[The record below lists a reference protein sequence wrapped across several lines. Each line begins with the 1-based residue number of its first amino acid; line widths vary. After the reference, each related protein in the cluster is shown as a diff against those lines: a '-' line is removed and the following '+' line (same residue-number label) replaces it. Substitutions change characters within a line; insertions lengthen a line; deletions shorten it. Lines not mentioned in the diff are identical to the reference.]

1 MKAFKKI
8 TALALTLAMLMTS
21 MLTTSVFAELKFNDV
36 DDSTAYSA
44 AIYNLVSEG
53 IINGYDNGDGTSSFK
68 PDATITRAE
77 FAKIV
82 VMTREG
88 ANAAF
93 NQTTTNFP
101 DMAGSEWAIPYV
113 AHATGLGI
121 INGYED
127 GTFRPEAT
135 VTYAEVVK
143 MIVCALGY
151 GPVVDTTLDPWY
163 TGYINLANQIGVTKS
178 VGSLPDNEAP
188 RGMVAQ
194 LCDNMLDTDRLVQ
207 TGTDANGKPTYS
219 TSKGDIITN
228 NDTTDS
234 EGVVT
239 AVFDNSLRGSDDAVN
254 KSQIKID
261 DTIYALS
268 DTLKNTDLN
277 QFLGRGV
284 KFTYTGS
291 SKYTVTSIKA
301 YGKYDT
307 LEITD
312 EQFDSASLTSMTYY
326 EDPDNDNKTKSV
338 NLDKDLYIVY
348 NGVGVPKASISADL
362 LQLANGTITLV
373 NNDSDSAYDIA
384 YVDSYK
390 TYFVNAPVTNN
401 GVTTIY
407 DKSNYE
413 PKIELNEDDV
423 KAYKITTAGGAK
435 TEAKLSSVVNKSVVS
450 IAQPLTQ
457 TSGTTVMISTATVT
471 GSVTSMSDDYN
482 NIVVSSKEYKVA
494 PYFRKLLAD
503 NESTYKFSVGSN
515 VKFYLDFMGRIV
527 STDVTVST
535 DPYGYLMD
543 YNAPSGIGGDYQV
556 RIMSGS
562 NGKWTTYTLADNVR
576 INGTSVKAENVGAEL
591 ESSAARINSAKS
603 GVTDEN
609 FKSKNDRAAQ
619 VVKYKVSNNKITEL
633 TTIGTGDDGGITAA
647 KFSTDGGEKTE
658 FSDCKNTLKYSRTG
672 YAFKDSNGGTQ
683 FTMNSS
689 TIVLVVPCDRS
700 LEAKYKKSTY
710 SIFSNDSSYRVEP
723 YDITTGGTVAKVVVY
738 YVSSSSESSVNNVGA
753 GTNVSAIVDY
763 KKGTEDGKEVYRVTV
778 RSFGEEQD
786 KEIITDELSQ
796 INGFNKGDLIKYT
809 LSNGAIDDIKKQFD
823 FETKTLVGATGN
835 MIKTKY
841 DGTEG
846 YYTAICG
853 TVYSIDL
860 EDGKGVIGVAP
871 AFATAGEDG
880 KYTLDSSKYESFS
893 VTDKTP
899 YYMYDT
905 SGRNPQLVEKSYGEL
920 VAALDNANPE
930 TATKVVLIM
939 INKTVKGV
947 YILE

>member
-36 DDSTAYSA
+36 DDNTAYSE

-101 DMAGSEWAIPYV
+101 DMTGSEWAIPYV

-219 TSKGDIITN
+219 TSKGDIIN
-228 NDTTDS
+228 NDDTTDS

-239 AVFDNSLRGSDDAVN
+239 AVFDNSLRGSDDSVN

-268 DTLKNTDLN
+268 DNLKNTDLN

-312 EQFDSASLTSMTYY
+312 DQFDSASLTSMTYY

-362 LQLANGTITLV
+362 LQLTNGTITLV

-423 KAYKITTAGGAK
+423 TAYRITTAGGAK

-482 NIVVSSKEYKVA
+482 NIIVSSKEYKVA

-535 DPYGYLMD
+535 DPYGYLMN
-543 YNAPSGIGGDYQV
+543 YSTPSGIDGDYQV
-556 RIMSGS
+556 KIFGATT
-562 NGKWTTYTLADNVR
+562 GKWATYTLADNVR
-576 INGTSVKAENVGAEL
+576 INGTSVKAANVGAEL
-591 ESSAARINSAKS
+591 ETSASRINAKKSAATGDFVSL
-603 GVTDEN
+603 
-609 FKSKNDRAAQ
+609 NDRAAQ

-633 TTIGTGDDGGITAA
+633 TTVGTGDEGGITAA

-658 FSDCKNTLKYSRTG
+658 FSDCKNTLKYSKTG

-689 TIVLVVPCDRS
+689 TVVLVVPCDRDKTD
-700 LEAKYKKSTY
+700 KYKKSTY

-738 YVSSSSESSVNNVGA
+738 YVSSASTTNVNNVGA
-753 GTNVSAIVDY
+753 GTNVSVIVDY
-763 KKGTEDGKEVYRVTV
+763 KRAKDNDDQQTYQVTL
-778 RSFGEEQD
+778 RSFGED
-786 KEIITDELSQ
+786 STKEVFTDGEAQLS
-796 INGFNKGDLIKYT
+796 GFNKGDLIKYT
-809 LSNGAIDDIKKQFD
+809 ATDGVIDEIKKQFD
-823 FETKTLVGATGN
+823 FETKTLVGATDN

-846 YYTAICG
+846 YYTAIYG

-871 AFATAGEDG
+871 EFATAGEAFEPAN
-880 KYTLDSSKYESFS
+880 YESFS

>member
-1 MKAFKKI
+1 MKAFKKF
-8 TALALTLAMLMTS
+8 TALALTMAMLITS
-21 MLTTSVFAELKFNDV
+21 MLTTSVFAELKFTDVND
-36 DDSTAYSA
+36 DTAFSA
-44 AIYNLVSEG
+44 AIYDLVSEG

-68 PDATITRAE
+68 PEATITRAE
-77 FAKIV
+77 FAKII
-82 VMTREG
+82 VMAKEG
-88 ANAAF
+88 ANAVF
-93 NQTTTNFP
+93 NQTTTKFP
-101 DMAGSEWAIPYV
+101 DMTGSEWAIPYV
-113 AHATGLGI
+113 AHASGAGI

-163 TGYINLANQIGVTKS
+163 TGYINVANQIGVTKGA
-178 VGSLPDNEAP
+178 GSLPDNGAQ
-188 RGMVAQ
+188 RGLVAQ
-194 LCDNMLDTDRLVQ
+194 LCDNMLGTDRLVQ
-207 TGTDANGKPTYS
+207 TGTNADGSPIYS
-219 TSKGDIITN
+219 KSKDDIITN
-228 NDTTDS
+228 NDSTDS

-239 AVFDNSLRGSDDAVN
+239 AVFDNSLRGSDDAVT

-261 DTIYALS
+261 GTVYTLADA
-268 DTLKNTDLN
+268 LKNTDMN

-291 SKYTVTSIKA
+291 SKYTLTSIKA
-301 YGKYDT
+301 YGKYET
-307 LEITD
+307 LEVTD
-312 EQFDSASLTSMTYY
+312 DQFDSASLSSLTYY
-326 EDPDNDNKTKSV
+326 EDPDNDSKTKSV

-348 NGVGVPKASISADL
+348 NGVGVPKASISDTL
-362 LQLANGTITLV
+362 LQLTNGTITLV
-373 NNDSDSAYDIA
+373 NNDNDSAYDIA

-413 PKIELNEDDV
+413 PKIELSEDDV
-423 KAYKITTAGGAK
+423 TAYKVTTAGGAK
-435 TEAKLSSVVNKSVVS
+435 SDAKLSAAVNKSVVS

-457 TSGTTVMISTATVT
+457 TSGTKVMISTATVT
-471 GSVTSMSDDYN
+471 GTVSSMSDDYKG
-482 NIVVSSKEYKVA
+482 ITVSNKEYKVS

-503 NESTYKFSVGSN
+503 NESTYKFTVGSS

-535 DPYGYLMD
+535 DPYGYLLD
-543 YNAPSGIGGDYQV
+543 YSEPSGMDGDYQV
-556 RIMSGS
+556 RIFGGTT
-562 NGKWTTYTLADNVR
+562 GKWATYKLSNNVR
-576 INGTSVKAENVGAEL
+576 VNGTSVKAENVGAEL
-591 ESSAARINSAKS
+591 EASAARINAKKEA
-603 GVTDEN
+603 VTDEN
-609 FKSKNDRAAQ
+609 FKTKNGRAAQ
-619 VVKYKVSNNKITEL
+619 VVKYKVSNNLITEL
-633 TTIGTGDDGGITAA
+633 TTIGTSDEGGITAA
-647 KFSTDGGEKTE
+647 KFATDGGDKSE

-672 YAFKDSNGGTQ
+672 YAFKDSAGGTQ

-689 TIVLVVPCDRS
+689 TLVLVVPCDRS
-700 LEAKYKKSTY
+700 AEEKYKKTTY
-710 SIFSNDSSYRVEP
+710 GVFSNDSSYRVEP
-723 YDITTGGTVAKVVVY
+723 YDIATGGTVAKLVVY
-738 YVSSSSESSVNNVGA
+738 YVSSSSTSSVNNVGA

-763 KKGTEDGKEVYRVTV
+763 KKVTNEGKEVYRVTV
-778 RSFGEEQD
+778 RSFGEEQN
-786 KEIITDELSQ
+786 KEIITDELEQ
-796 INGFNKGDLIKYT
+796 LNGFNKGDLIKYT

-823 FETKTLVGATGN
+823 FNTKSLVGATDN
-835 MIKTKY
+835 MIKTRY
-841 DGTEG
+841 DGTDG
-846 YYTAICG
+846 YYTAIYG

-860 EDGKGVIGVAP
+860 EDGKGVIGIAP
-871 AFATAGEDG
+871 TFVEQGDDG

-905 SGRNPQLVEKSYGEL
+905 TGRDPQLVEKSYGEL